1 VFDAN
6 ALMFD
11 CGNISVVVNGHLEFE
26 CANWE
31 RVAVR
36 ASLLYAMVCDSCCNI
51 GAAGCRH
58 CTQSLQFVA
67 EREC

>member
-1 VFDAN
+1 MCDAKV
-6 ALMFD
+6 LMFD
-11 CGNISVVVNGHLEFE
+11 CGNTVNGHLEFE

-58 CTQSLQFVA
+58 FTQSLQFVA